1 MASLLANSLL
11 LLPTSAVGLAANAF
25 VLLAVWRQKSLQTCN
40 NALLVNLAVGDLL
53 RCVVDC
59 PLLLA
64 VVVAVQHRGR
74 GTPLL
79 CDAQL
84 AAFSFSCCVQL
95 LTLACISVERHQAV
109 SQPFR
114 MAQRRRRLFVV
125 IPATWVVAAA
135 VAAVC
140 LLYLKDSP
148 VHVRCRG
155 RHQVDAA
162 AAASSYDTF
171 GLYVLL
177 PLWAACFAVIT
188 GFYAQIFALVRA
200 HNRKIMDNGT
210 FFTKADPAEDKQRQ
224 GEVAVGQ
231 TEEDLACS
239 ASLAPANS
247 AKRESPAAVAAAAP
261 PGVPDGS
268 ENGAEVR
275 KELQITDLEEEQL
288 RSSEDGAAAPQR
300 LDCSAKTAEEQQ
312 LSNAGVKS
320 ERAKPQTVLRCSDL
334 DPKSSKEGAET
345 DKAPSEIKGSS
356 PRVPSLALPERTGA
370 VTEAAKSGGSGETPP
385 AVAAA
390 TEDGASSL
398 PPAAAAMQSIEV
410 QGPVCMMPTKERKE
424 RASKSKESKM
434 AKRAGYIIIT
444 FLLFWLPL
452 VSSILAN
459 FIAHKNRNMQ
469 VSSKLQ
475 GSAMFTLLAASTLR
489 QRALKCTF
497 LPSGFTP
504 SSPPLADGNSIA
516 TLGFDQCFFLQTA
529 LIQDLEILTVSVAC
543 VTSLSDPIIYAAVNP
558 QFRTEFDRLRKKV
571 ESVFDVK

>member
-1 MASLLANSLL
+1 MRGGPAGNWTGWEEYGGVASLLANSLL
-11 LLPTSAVGLAANAF
+11 LLPTSAVGLAANTF

-64 VVVAVQHRGR
+64 VVVAIQHRGR
-74 GTPLL
+74 ATPLL

-109 SQPFR
+109 AQPFR
-114 MAQRRRRLFVV
+114 MAQRRRRLLVL
-125 IPATWVVAAA
+125 IPATWVMAAA

-155 RHQVDAA
+155 QQQVE

-188 GFYAQIFALVRA
+188 GFYTRIFALVRA

-210 FFTKADPAEDKQRQ
+210 FFTKTDQAEEKQKQ
-224 GEVAVGQ
+224 GEVAAGKTVQ
-231 TEEDLACS
+231 NLACS
-239 ASLAPANS
+239 ASVAPADS
-247 AKRESPAAVAAAAP
+247 ANDANKEFPAAVTAAMT
-261 PGVPDGS
+261 PGGPNGY

-275 KELQITDLEEEQL
+275 NALRITDLEAEQS
-288 RSSEDGAAAPQR
+288 RFSEDGAAAPQR
-300 LDCSAKTAEEQQ
+300 LDSSAKQQ
-312 LSNAGVKS
+312 LSNARVKS
-320 ERAKPQTVLRCSDL
+320 ARAKTQKVLRCSDL

-345 DKAPSEIKGSS
+345 EKAPSEIKGSS
-356 PRVPSLALPERTGA
+356 PRVPSSALPERTGTI
-370 VTEAAKSGGSGETPP
+370 TEAAKSGCLGETPP

-390 TEDGASSL
+390 AEDGASSL
-398 PPAAAAMQSIEV
+398 PPAAAVMQRIEV

-434 AKRAGYIIIT
+434 AKRAGYIIFT

-469 VSSKLQ
+469 VRGILQ
-475 GSAMFTLLAASTLR
+475 GAKTSFN
-489 QRALKCTF
+489 F
-497 LPSGFTP
+497 LG
-504 SSPPLADGNSIA
+504 G
-516 TLGFDQCFFLQTA
+516 
-529 LIQDLEILTVSVAC
+529 
-543 VTSLSDPIIYAAVNP
+543 
-558 QFRTEFDRLRKKV
+558 
-571 ESVFDVK
+571 

>member
-53 RCVVDC
+53 RCIVDC

-64 VVVAVQHRGR
+64 VVVAIQHHGR
-74 GTPLL
+74 ATPLL

-109 SQPFR
+109 AQPFKT
-114 MAQRRRRLFVV
+114 AQRRRRLFVL
-125 IPATWVVAAA
+125 IPTTWVVAAA

-155 RHQVDAA
+155 HQPVDV
-162 AAASSYDTF
+162 AASSYDTF

-188 GFYAQIFALVRA
+188 GFYTRIFALVRA

-210 FFTKADPAEDKQRQ
+210 FFTKTNQVEDKQKQ
-224 GEVAVGQ
+224 GELAAGKIEQ
-231 TEEDLACS
+231 NLACS
-239 ASLAPANS
+239 VAPAEFAND
-247 AKRESPAAVAAAAP
+247 AKKESPAAVAAAAT

-268 ENGAEVR
+268 ENGGEVG
-275 KELQITDLEEEQL
+275 KALQITDLEAEQP
-288 RSSEDGAAAPQR
+288 RSSENGAAAPQC
-300 LDCSAKTAEEQQ
+300 LDSSAKTAEEEQ

-320 ERAKPQTVLRCSDL
+320 ERAKPQKVLRCSDL
-334 DPKSSKEGAET
+334 DAKSSKEGAEI

-356 PRVPSLALPERTGA
+356 PRVPSLALQERTGA
-370 VTEAAKSGGSGETPP
+370 IPEMVKSGGLGETPP

-390 TEDGASSL
+390 AEDGGTSVA
-398 PPAAAAMQSIEV
+398 PAAAVMQSIEV

-459 FIAHKNRNMQ
+459 FIAQKNRNTQ
-469 VSSKLQ
+469 VSGIIQ
-475 GSAMFTLLAASTLR
+475 GAKASFHFLSQIKAAMCYISV
-489 QRALKCTF
+489 K
-497 LPSGFTP
+497 
-504 SSPPLADGNSIA
+504 
-516 TLGFDQCFFLQTA
+516 
-529 LIQDLEILTVSVAC
+529 EIL
-543 VTSLSDPIIYAAVNP
+543 P
-558 QFRTEFDRLRKKV
+558 QHFC
-571 ESVFDVK
+571 